1 MIKTV
6 AVVLISC
13 VTWISAAHGRPS
25 DLPDPK
31 LTPGVVRDDLTLE
44 QICKTAWGKDERLVT
59 DKMKKQVIAEYPGEC
74 PSGKTEIDH
83 LLSRELGGA
92 DDVRNL
98 WKQCYEK
105 PVVDDVASAVASKK
119 AGHAVVVYVPPS
131 MVAEFG
137 AHKKDRLENDYG
149 KRACLPVTDPQHM
162 TLEQARTALSGNWV
176 AAYIERYGDPR
187 AAH

>member
-1 MIKTV
+1 MTHRILAGSAILALMLGCV
-6 AVVLISC
+6 AR
-13 VTWISAAHGRPS
+13 AG

-44 QICKTAWGKDERLVT
+44 QICSTKWGQDARLVT
-59 DKMKKQVIAEYPGEC
+59 EKMKKQVTAEYPGDC

-98 WKQCYEK
+98 WKQCYEAPVAGKK
-105 PVVDDVASAVASKK
+105 PSE
-119 AGHAVVVYVPPS
+119 
-131 MVAEFG
+131 VAEFG
-137 AHKKDRLENDYG
+137 AHKKDRLENDFG
-149 KRACLPVTDPQHM
+149 KRVCLPVTDPMHM
-162 TLEQARTALSGNWV
+162 TLEQARAALSSNWV

-187 AAH
+187 AIAAH